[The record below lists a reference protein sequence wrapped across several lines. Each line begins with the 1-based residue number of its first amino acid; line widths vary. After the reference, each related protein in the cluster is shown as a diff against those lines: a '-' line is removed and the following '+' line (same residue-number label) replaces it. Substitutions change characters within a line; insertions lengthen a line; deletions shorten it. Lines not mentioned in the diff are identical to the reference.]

1 MLSARKTKTLSVH
14 FDEYIMPGITDLP
27 QHVQET
33 IFDYLSDQ
41 TLQSLSLT
49 ARPWSHVYKQRSCRV
64 LEIDLTLDTARGKS
78 TLLQTWERLN
88 LLQYVRRIAIND
100 SGERSKEG
108 QKFLHDLSDHWL
120 PELSGLECVSW
131 DLSGKPVVENATQL
145 TSLPAGVL
153 LDLTC
158 EGNTPKQTV
167 ADILGAVQGYDALRK
182 LVVAF
187 DQADEAS
194 LSQILKATLLSC
206 KNLTALE
213 INVTNDREEVSPAA
227 SYGDEAASSLSWTA
241 DKAAQMPALRHLDL
255 HCPSLTAEIF
265 EIWARHGNWRSLQTL
280 TAHHGWFLEHLS
292 GRLPALRRVSV
303 STVEFLPEF
312 LAAQPQ
318 IQSLVITDLQTS
330 VKPTDV
336 ADALRDILE
345 LPVASNLKELELRTA
360 QAEDVLDQ
368 ATVDVGAIAKACHK
382 LTDLTVAVT
391 SQQYRNAV
399 GYFCWM
405 DACIESVVEM
415 SSLRR
420 LCIVLPRVIPS
431 GSLSIPPE
439 IVIMTA
445 VVDLWV
451 KLGAHGQKLQEL
463 RLIASMDSEKPE
475 TERETAVL
483 HFVSPISKALTF
495 VVTPGEKDCDAEQG
509 SYRTSCPEL
518 EEAER
523 LILRGDLSR
532 LSQTGE
538 YSIARRTVDDISTYV
553 HRGTIVPKKKPRPM
567 PVWLT
572 PEEEQDRREGPPSQA
587 RRAKRALIRSM
598 GEFTGAWRLPMTE
611 TSPRTAEERAQSR
624 ENGFGGR
631 AGWSKSSL
639 AMRVFYR
646 R

>member
-1 MLSARKTKTLSVH
+1 M
-14 FDEYIMPGITDLP
+14 IGITDLP
-27 QHVQET
+27 QRVVEK

-41 TLQSLSLT
+41 TLQSLSLST
-49 ARPWSHVYKQRSCRV
+49 RSLSHVYRQRCCNV
-64 LEIDLTLDTARGKS
+64 LSIDLSLDTASSKA
-78 TLLQTWERLN
+78 TLLQKWEQLKCIHC
-88 LLQYVRRIAIND
+88 VRRITIND
-100 SGERSKEG
+100 SGERSKDG
-108 QKFLHDLSDHWL
+108 QKLLQDLFDHWL
-120 PELSGLECVSW
+120 PKLSGLGCVSW
-131 DLSGKPVVENATQL
+131 DLSGKPVLEDAMQL
-145 TSLPAGVL
+145 TTLPAGVL

-158 EGNTPKQTV
+158 EGDTPKQT
-167 ADILGAVQGYDALRK
+167 ITNIICTVQGYDGLRK
-182 LVVAF
+182 LAVAF
-187 DQADEAS
+187 NQADEAT
-194 LSQILKATLLSC
+194 LLPTLKATLLGC
-206 KNLTALE
+206 KNLTALKF
-213 INVTNDREEVSPAA
+213 NVRIDGAEEPLAA
-227 SYGDEAASSLSWTA
+227 FHDDEDTFGLSWTA
-241 DKAAQMPALRHLDL
+241 EEAAQMPALRHLDL
-255 HCPSLTAEIF
+255 HYPSLTARNF
-265 EIWARHGNWRSLQTL
+265 EAWARHGNWRALQSL
-280 TAHHGWFLEHLS
+280 TAHHGWILEHLS
-292 GRLPALRRVSV
+292 GRLPTLQRLSV
-303 STVEFLPEF
+303 STVDHLPQF

-318 IQSLVITDLQTS
+318 IRSLAITDLQTS

-336 ADALRDILE
+336 ADALRAIMD

-360 QAEDVLDQ
+360 QAEDVMDQ
-368 ATVDVGAIAKACHK
+368 TTVDVAAIAKACSQ
-382 LTDLTVAVT
+382 LTELTVAVT

-415 SSLRR
+415 PSLRR
-420 LCIVLPRVIPS
+420 LCIILPRVIPS

-439 IVIMTA
+439 IVILPA

-451 KLGAHGQKLQEL
+451 KLEAHGQKLQEL
-463 RLIASMDSEKPE
+463 QLIASMDSEKPE

-483 HFVSPISKALTF
+483 RFVSPISKALTF
-495 VVTPGEKDCDAEQG
+495 VVTPAEKDCDAEQG

-523 LILRGDLSR
+523 LILRGQLSR

-572 PEEEQDRREGPPSQA
+572 PEEEQDRKEGPPSQA

>member
-1 MLSARKTKTLSVH
+1 M
-14 FDEYIMPGITDLP
+14 IGITDLP
-27 QHVQET
+27 QRLVET
-33 IFDYLSDQ
+33 IFDYLSDH

-49 ARPWSHVYKQRSCRV
+49 TRSWSHVYRQRCCNV
-64 LEIDLTLDTARGKS
+64 LSIDLTLDTASSKA
-78 TLLQTWERLN
+78 TLLQKWEQLKCIHH
-88 LLQYVRRIAIND
+88 VRHITIND
-100 SGERSKEG
+100 SGERSQEE
-108 QKFLHDLSDHWL
+108 QKFLQDLFDQWL
-120 PELSGLECVSW
+120 PKLSGLECVSW
-131 DLSGKPVVENATQL
+131 DLSGKPVLDNATQL

-158 EGNTPKQTV
+158 EGDTPKQTI
-167 ADILGAVQGYDALRK
+167 ADILCAVQGYDGLRK
-182 LVVAF
+182 FVVAF
-187 DQADEAS
+187 DQADEVS
-194 LSQILKATLLSC
+194 LSRTLKATLLSC
-206 KNLTALE
+206 KNLTALK
-213 INVTNDREEVSPAA
+213 IKVRNDREEVSPPA
-227 SYGDEAASSLSWTA
+227 SHDNDDTPGLLWTTEE
-241 DKAAQMPALRHLDL
+241 AAQMPALRYLDL
-255 HCPSLTAEIF
+255 HHPSLTARDF
-265 EIWARHGNWRSLQTL
+265 EAWARHGNWRALQSL
-280 TAHHGWFLEHLS
+280 TAHHGWILEHLS
-292 GRLPALRRVSV
+292 GRLPALQRLSV
-303 STVEFLPEF
+303 STVEHLPQF

-318 IQSLVITDLQTS
+318 IQNLGITDLQTS

-336 ADALRDILE
+336 ADALRDILG

-360 QAEDVLDQ
+360 QADDVLDQ
-368 ATVDVGAIAKACHK
+368 ATVDVGAIAKACSK
-382 LTDLTVAVT
+382 LTNLTVAVT

-405 DACIESVVEM
+405 DACIESIVEM
-415 SSLRR
+415 PSLRR
-420 LCIVLPRVIPS
+420 LCIILPRVIPS

-439 IVIMTA
+439 IVIMPA
-445 VVDLWV
+445 VVDLWT
-451 KLGAHGQKLQEL
+451 KLEAHGQRLREL

-483 HFVSPISKALTF
+483 RFVSSISKALTF
-495 VVTPGEKDCDAEQG
+495 VVTPAERDCDAEQG
-509 SYRTSCPEL
+509 SYRMSCPEL
-518 EEAER
+518 EEAES
-523 LILRGDLSR
+523 LILRGHLSR
-532 LSQTGE
+532 LSQTEE
-538 YSIARRTVDDISTYV
+538 YSVARRTVDDISTYV

-572 PEEEQDRREGPPSQA
+572 PEEEQDRKEGPPSQA